1 MHHSSS
7 AQTWLSQGRQ
17 QLLSLFLAS
26 PCPLCQRSTSAVLC
40 PSCCHQVRQCQTS
53 TPCDRPMA
61 DLTVM
66 SWGRYEGSLRQ
77 IISSLKYTGHAD
89 VAQFLGAE
97 LGQTWRDG
105 VKSEPSVG
113 PVAIVPIPLHPTKLQ
128 QRGFNQADL
137 LARSFCRLTR
147 LPLHSDGLRRV
158 QATQPQ
164 HSLGRSARQQ
174 NLAQA
179 FDVNPKQVSA
189 LRKTTVWLL
198 DDIFT
203 TGATAQSAAHTLRRH
218 GIAVAGICTVARA
231 IAWETD
237 ANCPARSSISP
248 HR

>member
-7 AQTWLSQGRQ
+7 TQTWLSRGKQH
-17 QLLSLFLAS
+17 LLSLFLAS
-26 PCPLCQRSTSAVLC
+26 HCPLCQRSTSAVLC

-53 TPCDRPMA
+53 TPCDRTMPS
-61 DLTVM
+61 LTVV

-77 IISSLKYTGHAD
+77 IIGSLKYTGHAE
-89 VAQFLGAE
+89 VAQFLGTE
-97 LGQTWRDG
+97 LGQTWRDW
-105 VKSEPSVG
+105 VKPGASTR
-113 PVAIVPIPLHPTKLQ
+113 PVAIVPIPLHPTKQQ

-137 LARSFCRLTR
+137 LAQSFCRSTQ
-147 LPLHSDGLRRV
+147 LPLHSNGLQRV
-158 QATQPQ
+158 LATQAQ

-179 FDVNPKQVSA
+179 FEVEPKQASA

-203 TGATAQSAAHTLRRH
+203 TGATAQSAAQTLRRN

-231 IAWETD
+231 IAWAAD
-237 ANCPARSSISP
+237 PDHPAGNDISTP
-248 HR
+248 R